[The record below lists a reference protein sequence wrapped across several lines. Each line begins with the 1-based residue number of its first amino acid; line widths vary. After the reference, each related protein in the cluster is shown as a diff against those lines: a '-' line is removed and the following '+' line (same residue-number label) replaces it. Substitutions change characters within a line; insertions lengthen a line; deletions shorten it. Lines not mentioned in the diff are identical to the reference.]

1 MSLLTKWAFK
11 NKAAVTVVV
20 ILSLVIGVV
29 SYFTLPMEFLPEADQ
44 PTVTVVT
51 LGQGSDSKTMVD
63 KVTTP
68 IENAV
73 ASVKGKTN
81 VFSTTGDGYSQVHI
95 SFDSKTDMKEA
106 KAEVESD
113 LSKITFP
120 DGVQKPN
127 IVQLNTNQIPIAE
140 VSLTFKDGLTKAN
153 MEKAEKEIQPKF
165 KALDGVGSVTLYG
178 KTDPRVVIQLDNA
191 KMAAYHIPL
200 QSVMGILQ
208 GQNMAVS
215 VGEKTIDGKA
225 ANFKVLG
232 DTDSLDK
239 LKNLTIPSPVPNAP
253 KVKLGDIAAIKS
265 QSNQESITRINGKEA
280 LVLDITKA
288 ENASAV
294 TVGKEVNKEAKKI
307 AGEVSG
313 AKAEVIFATSD
324 MVQHSVNSMMREVL
338 MGALF
343 ATIVIVLFL
352 RNLRSTMIT
361 IVSIP
366 LSLGITLFLLWK
378 SGITLNILTL
388 GGVAVAVGRL
398 VDDSIVVIENIFRKT
413 QENEF
418 NKATILEAIKEVA
431 SAITSSTLT
440 TVAVFLPMGLIQG
453 SLRSFIYPFA
463 LTITYSLLASL
474 IVALTVVPLMSYG
487 MLKKAKLPAHKEPV
501 RYKKVLTWSLNHKF
515 VPILLAIIFF
525 AGSIGLYFAMPKG
538 AIDAKNAQNVG
549 VNLTFPSQTPLGTVN
564 KRALDFEKELRKL
577 NGYKYI
583 ITQAGNNPDQAQWGQ
598 VSNPTQATYT
608 VIMKD
613 GADADKFIKNVKKLK
628 NDFSDADLSVSAG
641 SMMGSSSSSEIT
653 LDLVGKNNQ
662 DLIAASHK
670 VMDRIKGI
678 SGVNKVTSN
687 QEETKT
693 VYNIKV
699 NSSEANTQQVAMQ
712 LHALMNPTPIGTVNL
727 NKKDTTVYLDAGF
740 TPTSSADI
748 QNSKI
753 MTETGVVSLSDIASI
768 EKSKQS
774 STILHKDGDQ
784 YLRVSILVDS
794 DKLSVVSDKINK
806 ATKELKLTKGVKLV
820 TGGATTQQSSDFAD
834 LGLTMLASIGLVY
847 LIMVITFKNLR
858 TPIAILMTLPLASIG
873 AILGL
878 LITRVPID
886 PTSLFGALMLIGI
899 VVTNAIVLID
909 RVKQN
914 ENHMTI
920 REAIVEGAATRI
932 RPILMTAVATI
943 CAMVPILFG
952 DSETG
957 ALVSK
962 GLAVVVIGG
971 LTVATALTLVIVP
984 VFYELLYFKKSKKQR
999 FSGNKITVDQAT
1011 ESFGG

>member
-1 MSLLTKWAFK
+1 MSLLSKWAFK

-20 ILSLVIGVV
+20 TISLVLGIV
-29 SYFTLPMEFLPEADQ
+29 SYFTLPMEFLPEADN
-44 PTVTVVT
+44 PAITVAT
-51 LGQGSDSKTMVD
+51 LGQGFDSKTMVD
-63 KVTTP
+63 EVTTP

-73 ASVKGKTN
+73 ASVKGKTD
-81 VFSTTGDGYSQVHI
+81 VFSTTGDGYSQVNI

-113 LSKITFP
+113 LSKITLP
-120 DGVQKPN
+120 NGVQKPN
-127 IVQLNTNQIPIAE
+127 VVQLNTNQIPIAE
-140 VSLTFKDGLTKAN
+140 VSLTFSDGLTKAN
-153 MEKAEKEIQPKF
+153 MDKAEKEIVPKF
-165 KALDGVGSVTLYG
+165 KALDGVGNVSLYG
-178 KTDPRVVIQLDNA
+178 KSDPRVVIQLDNA
-191 KMAAYHIPL
+191 KMAAYIPL

-215 VGEKTIDGKA
+215 IGEKTIDGKMS
-225 ANFKVLG
+225 NLKVLG
-232 DTDSLDK
+232 NMDSLDA
-239 LKNLTIPSPVPNAP
+239 LKNATIPSPVPNAP
-253 KVKLGDIAAIKS
+253 KVKLGDIATIKS
-265 QSNQESITRINGKEA
+265 ETIQNSITRINGKDA
-280 LVLDITKA
+280 LAIDITKA
-288 ENASAV
+288 DNASAV
-294 TVGKEVNKEAKKI
+294 TVGKVVNNEAKKI
-307 AGEVSG
+307 SKEVSG
-313 AKAEVIFATSD
+313 TKAEVIFSTSD
-324 MVQHSVNSMMREVL
+324 MIQHSVNTMMREVL

-352 RNLRSTMIT
+352 RNIRSTVIT

-418 NKATILEAIKEVA
+418 NKTTILEAVKEVA

-463 LTITYSLLASL
+463 LTITYSLLTSL
-474 IVALTVVPLMSYG
+474 VVALTVVPLMSFG
-487 MLKKAKLPAHKEPV
+487 MLKKAKLPAYKQPL
-501 RYKKVLTWSLNHKF
+501 RYKKVLRWSLNHKF

-525 AGSIGLYFAMPKG
+525 AGSIALYFAMPKG
-538 AIDAKNAQNVG
+538 AIDAKNAENVG
-549 VNLTFPSQTPLGTVN
+549 VTLTYPSQTPIDTFN
-564 KRALDFEKELRKL
+564 QKALDFEKKLRDL
-577 NGYKYI
+577 DGYKYV
-583 ITQAGNNPDQAQWGQ
+583 ITQAGNNPEQAQWGS
-598 VSNPTQATYT
+598 VSNPTAASYT
-608 VIMKD
+608 VIMKT
-613 GADADKFIKNVKKLK
+613 GADADKFIKDVKKLK
-628 NDFSDADLSVSAG
+628 SDFPNGDLSVSAG
-641 SMMGSSSSSEIT
+641 SMMGTSSGSEIT

-662 DLIAASHK
+662 DLITASTK
-670 VMDRIKGI
+670 VMDHIKGI
-678 SGVNKVTSN
+678 KGVNKVSSN
-687 QEETKT
+687 QEETKP
-693 VYNIKV
+693 VYSIKV
-699 NSSEANTQQVAMQ
+699 NSNAANTEQVATQ
-712 LHALMNPTPIGTVNL
+712 LRALMNPTPIGTINF
-727 NKKDTTVYLDAGF
+727 NNQDNNVYLDAGF
-740 TPTSSADI
+740 NPTSKADL

-753 MTETGVVSLSDIASI
+753 MTETGVVSLSNVASI
-768 EKSKQS
+768 QKSEQS
-774 STILHKDGDQ
+774 STVLHKDGDQ

-794 DKLSVVSDKINK
+794 EKLSVVSDKINK
-806 ATKELKLTKGVKLV
+806 ATKNLKLPKGVKLV
-820 TGGATTQQSSDFAD
+820 TGGATTQQASDFAD

-914 ENHMTI
+914 EEHMII

-943 CAMVPILFG
+943 CAMIPILFG
-952 DSETG
+952 DPETG
-957 ALVSK
+957 SLVSK

-971 LTVATALTLVIVP
+971 LAVATVLTLVIVP
-984 VFYELLYFKKSKKQR
+984 VFYELLYFRKSKKQR
-999 FSGNKITVDQAT
+999 RREKNKAANETS